1 MLFSAILQ
9 VFRDFL
15 GELGCYFLR
24 FCGFSGISWENLGV
38 IFYDLVGFPGQNLG
52 VIFGDFVEFPGF
64 FRRTRLETVEE
75 FLRKGLG
82 EPGRTYADLGRP
94 GRG

>member
-24 FCGFSGISWENLGV
+24 FCGFSGISWG
-38 IFYDLVGFPGQNLG
+38 NLG

-64 FRRTRLETVEE
+64 FRRTWLETVEE
-75 FLRKGLG
+75 FLREGLG
-82 EPGRTYADLGRP
+82 EPGRT
-94 GRG
+94 

>member
-1 MLFSAILQ
+1 LR

-15 GELGCYFLR
+15 GEPGCYFLR

-38 IFYDLVGFPGQNLG
+38 IFYDFVGFLGQNLG

-64 FRRTRLETVEE
+64 FRRTWVETVEE
-75 FLRKGLG
+75 FLGEGLG
-82 EPGRTYADLGRP
+82 EPGRT
-94 GRG
+94 